1 VADRQVA
8 EDRMISVVDPEARHT
23 RESPEAHRDGLGAH
37 VAADPQTRVITDEK
51 LTEAVGQD
59 RSDPATTVELLATE
73 VASAEHSG
81 AGGAAVSSQDTG
93 DDRDGDQPLAWS
105 GDGAYGARVGP
116 VPAYHGG
123 QPCSAGTDRRRALPG
138 ILQR

>member
-23 RESPEAHRDGLGAH
+23 RESPEAHRDGFGAH
-37 VAADPQTRVITDEK
+37 VAADPQTRIITDEK
-51 LTEAVGQD
+51 LTEAAGQD
-59 RSDPATTVELLATE
+59 LAATVELLATE
-73 VASAEHSG
+73 VASAGRSG

-105 GDGAYGARVGP
+105 RDGAYGARVGP